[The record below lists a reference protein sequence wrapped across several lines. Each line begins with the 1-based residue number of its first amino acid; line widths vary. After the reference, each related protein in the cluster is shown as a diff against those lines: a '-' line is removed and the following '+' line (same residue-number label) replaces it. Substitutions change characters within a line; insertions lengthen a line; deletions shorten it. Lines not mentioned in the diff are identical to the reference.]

1 MKFNILLLFVLIS
14 TMPSF
19 AQEKKANNLTTRE
32 VWLTYMDKTARPV
45 IENLANNM
53 LKKNMTIELSGKID
67 NPESRK
73 RVAYLEVFARTLS
86 GISPWMNIE
95 GGTPNEVALREKYR
109 QWSVKALANAVNP
122 ESPDYMVFSGGQP
135 LVDASFLALALVR
148 CPWLWENLD
157 AEAKKNLETA
167 LVATRQTIPVYSN
180 WILFSGMIEAFF
192 AKYGLNYDPVRIEY
206 GIRQLSGPWYAGD
219 GMFNDGNDFHMD
231 YYNSYVIQPYLTNI
245 LDATAVRTKSFG
257 WFAPK
262 MDQIAQRY
270 AVIQERM
277 INTDGTFPV
286 VGRSIVYRGG
296 AFHHLA
302 DMALREKLP
311 ASLKP
316 AQVRGALT
324 AVIDKTLGAPNTFTD
339 AGWLTIGL
347 HGKQPQLAD
356 FYINTGSLYIC
367 ATIFLPLGL
376 PESNDFWAAPNEP
389 WTSVKVWSGG
399 DLPGDHAL
407 KIKQ

>member
-1 MKFNILLLFVLIS
+1 
-14 TMPSF
+14 
-19 AQEKKANNLTTRE
+19 
-32 VWLTYMDKTARPV
+32 
-45 IENLANNM
+45 
-53 LKKNMTIELSGKID
+53 
-67 NPESRK
+67 
-73 RVAYLEVFARTLS
+73 
-86 GISPWMNIE
+86 
-95 GGTPNEVALREKYR
+95 
-109 QWSVKALANAVNP
+109 
-122 ESPDYMVFSGGQP
+122 

-180 WILFSGMIEAFF
+180 WILFSGMIEAFL

-206 GIRQLSGPWYAGD
+206 GIRQFSGPWYAGD

-257 WFAPK
+257 WFTPR

-324 AVIDKTLGAPNTFTD
+324 AVIDKTLGAPNSFTD
-339 AGWLTIGL
+339 AMDGSPSGCMANNPNWPISTSIQVVCISVQQYSCPWACLNPMIFGRPPMN
-347 HGKQPQLAD
+347 HG
-356 FYINTGSLYIC
+356 
-367 ATIFLPLGL
+367 
-376 PESNDFWAAPNEP
+376 
-389 WTSVKVWSGG
+389 
-399 DLPGDHAL
+399 HR
-407 KIKQ
+407 